1 MDKLLDIL
9 DKNKNILSYTI
20 NFDKPQILIIKF
32 KDGSILKLC
41 EVLTN
46 KT

>member
-1 MDKLLDIL
+1 MDKLLEIL
-9 DKNKNILSYTI
+9 DKYKDVVSYSIT
-20 NFDKPQILIIKF
+20 FDKPQILIIKF